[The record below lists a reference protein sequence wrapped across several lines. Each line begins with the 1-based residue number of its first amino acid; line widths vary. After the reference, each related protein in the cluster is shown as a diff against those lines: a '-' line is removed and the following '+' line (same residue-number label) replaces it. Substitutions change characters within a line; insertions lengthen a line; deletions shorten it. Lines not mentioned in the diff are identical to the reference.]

1 MAASSKITMT
11 YICEEDFAQMPQ
23 TENGLYCSRCERV
36 VTDFRGLPL
45 EEIFRLKAEKGPGC
59 GIFPAEYVQ
68 FEKPYTAPA
77 APSWLR
83 NGLAALV
90 AMALLETASLQAQNA
105 TVLPKDKIVPR
116 HTLVVKEPMR
126 QQRRPMIVQP
136 EKNIVA
142 TAPKKK
148 KKRDRRKPRHRR
160 RDALGGYYL

>member
-1 MAASSKITMT
+1 M
-11 YICEEDFAQMPQ
+11 
-23 TENGLYCSRCERV
+23 
-36 VTDFRGLPL
+36 
-45 EEIFRLKAEKGPGC
+45 
-59 GIFPAEYVQ
+59 Q

-90 AMALLETASLQAQNA
+90 AIALLETASLQAQNT

-116 HTLVVKEPMR
+116 YTLVVKEPMR